1 MDSLQP
7 SCSEPASTT
16 CHVNTMGQIDL
27 GVLIPAA
34 HGSIDRL
41 RLLSQELTDAQKNR
55 YFLINSYPNDVLHSQ
70 SITKQ
75 RR

>member
-7 SCSEPASTT
+7 SCSEPAPTT

-27 GVLIPAA
+27 GVLVPAA

-41 RLLSQELTDAQKNR
+41 RILSQELTDAQKNQ
-55 YFLINSYPNDVLHSQ
+55 YF
-70 SITKQ
+70 
-75 RR
+75 